1 MLIGFTLVVMY
12 LFLTLNMIIYS
23 IKQKEINIYFKQN
36 LKKKIRL
43 KIVMDMTGQKQALD
57 IVKQKDLK
65 IINLLTMK

>member
-65 IINLLTMK
+65 IITLLTMK